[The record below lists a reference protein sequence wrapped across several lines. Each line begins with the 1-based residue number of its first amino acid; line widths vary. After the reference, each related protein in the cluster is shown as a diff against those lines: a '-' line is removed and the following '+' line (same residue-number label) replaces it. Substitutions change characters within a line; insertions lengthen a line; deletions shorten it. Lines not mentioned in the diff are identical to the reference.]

1 MGYVTQNKRKKP
13 LKGVKISKE
22 KKEMKITR
30 KVQHGKN

>member
-22 KKEMKITR
+22 KKRNENYK
-30 KVQHGKN
+30 KSSAW